1 MEVGVTWQPRPLASL
16 PLVLAGPLLR
26 RVDGTSVTVWLAL
39 REPRKVTLRVYSSD
53 ADGVGVT
60 QVGEGSR
67 NTVKVAANCHL
78 VAVTATGAAPL
89 AAGTLYRY
97 DVFFGAPGDESVPVP
112 ATEPRLYSP
121 SVVAAT
127 TPAAR
132 AALTYAGPGA
142 PSLPSFATPPQDLN
156 RLRVV
161 HTSCRK
167 PHGGGD
173 DALAVLD
180 EILRADV
187 ADPLARPQQLVLSG
201 SQIYAD
207 DVADPLLAVVTGIG
221 QTLKAGPEA
230 LPGVVDAD
238 LRLRPGYRQD
248 LVTGAAGLTA
258 AAAKS
263 HLLSLAEFWAMYLL
277 VWSDVLWPETLPE
290 FADVHPDEH
299 ALLERS
305 LTDSGLTDAWATMA
319 RYGPAKQRRD
329 TFADERAA
337 VLEFRSSVGAV
348 RRVLANTPTY
358 LVLGEHEVSEDWF
371 STQSWAEKA
380 LATTGDASGL
390 GRRVMQNALTAY
402 ALCQGW
408 GNTPE
413 RFATDGPAGEPGR
426 RLLAAVAGWDGT
438 ENDTSAAIR
447 TCVGLPTGF
456 NSGVPLRPAGAL
468 SWHYHVESANHQL
481 IVLDTRTMR
490 VFLGG
495 AGDPPALLYGD
506 AALKE
511 QVLDPPD
518 LGPEAATFVVSATP
532 VVGYPFVSDFAQQL
546 LGKRYRGR
554 ATVDSEA
561 WGLQRA
567 GYEKLL
573 SRLFNRGA
581 ARPDAT
587 RRQRIVLLSGEV
599 GYGFAARLRY
609 EGAAPFRATAPVPTR
624 GVVAQFVASAARNED
639 GLTRFLH
646 GTGFDVTA
654 DVLPRSSRV
663 GWANPAGGNLTVG
676 TELVDTITGHLRS
689 VPWTVSGTPA
699 VAETGPLR
707 TVTSTP
713 DWSYDLSFAKH
724 DAADPTIPPRPGS
737 PRPVYPP
744 TGDRSAALG
753 QYLAATEN
761 HDDYLGKWGDGKEVV
776 GYANLGEVSLSW
788 QPGNAKKAIQ
798 TLWWRL
804 PGQDAAAPLTRC
816 VVSLSTRV
824 AGASHDPDHLVLMTG
839 RPAVDGTAA
848 SSQPAEDTWVYWRTG
863 DAVRRL
869 RAGTDGY
876 LYASAVAGST
886 EPWDYTEAFRPA
898 AGTVAE
904 VAYST
909 GARPLPDALLGTA
922 GLFQQRT
929 VPPVPSSGDTE
940 PEPVTITLPARL
952 LKLVSPEELALWPV
966 LWHVPDTYATG
977 GLRQQANAWA
987 PPAVVHGDP
996 APAAVAPHRP
1006 VERGLRIE
1014 GQVDGAATQVR
1025 LRLQTAAGVA
1035 LRLRTGIAVDAPT
1048 ADEVTATLAP
1058 AAGGVRTFTATVFL
1072 VDAAAAFGPV
1082 EVLVVAEGPTVPHV
1096 ESFTLHLCGLQ
1107 TALVDDPNAQ
1117 DRGPLR
1123 GEANE
1128 LVIVDFLRSPQNNL
1142 ALLDDQTR
1150 VRRMVPYEFRN
1161 ERRPLVANGPAR
1173 LRPQMPMWMGE
1184 VQFVGVTDAQ
1194 LRDLL
1199 RRRYTRSAV
1208 SDPPDPTANPAP
1220 PQKLRIDWTWNLR
1233 LSWDGPDANANAV
1246 AGAVQN
1252 PQIGHN
1258 YQLDLTGSP
1267 TVVLHYGATGQF
1279 TDATG
1284 RDLVVDGQ
1292 GRVPAAFTPAPT
1304 PVPFPVANR
1313 RLPAVLV
1320 TGQQRPWGRRAGTQ
1334 ARPSLVL
1341 EFQPAVT
1348 QNGAEVIRGGDG
1360 KVGVSSFSFD
1370 KRQVDP
1376 GLIPGAGGVLGP
1388 PPAAVPLLAL
1398 PDFRVLGRN
1407 PAPDAEIEAV
1417 IEDIVQEYYN
1427 NNQNLARVNI
1437 LTLACWQRTALLIF
1451 QHESGVRGGYN
1462 QFRTDPPR
1470 RPEYTFQGSSW
1481 RYGQETDMPLFGPPH
1496 GYGIGQLDNWG
1507 NPPTGVNA
1515 DQAWNWV
1522 ENIRKAV
1529 DLIFGTYGAAA
1540 YNLVDDHLPNPID
1553 QRTRAVFQRETIRRY
1568 NGGRE
1573 FRWDNNT
1580 WEIMPSLQYATTGQV
1595 ASGPSPRLL
1604 YPNQVLA
1611 HAGVPAI
1618 TYFSSAAGV
1627 ANIADPVNVVNTV
1640 YNRPAA
1646 FTAAHYGPETA

>member
-78 VAVTATGAAPL
+78 VAVTATAAAPL

-97 DVFFGAPGDESVPVP
+97 DVFFAAVGDESVPVP

-121 SVVAAT
+121 TVVAT
-127 TPAAR
+127 TAAAAR

-142 PSLPSFATPPQDLN
+142 PSLPSFATPPEDLN

-207 DVADPLLAVVTGIG
+207 DVADPLLAVVTGLG

-238 LRLRPGYRQD
+238 LRLRPGYRQE
-248 LVTGAAGLTA
+248 LVSGTAGLTA
-258 AAAKS
+258 TAAKS

-277 VWSDVLWPETLPE
+277 VWSDVLWPEKLPE

-305 LTDSGLTDAWATMA
+305 LTDSGLSDAWASMA

-371 STQSWAEKA
+371 STQGWAEKA
-380 LATTGDASGL
+380 LVTTGDASGL
-390 GRRVMQNALTAY
+390 GRRVIQNALTAY

-413 RFATDGPAGEPGR
+413 RFAPAGPAGEPGR
-426 RLLAAVAGWDGT
+426 RLLAAVAAWDGT

-447 TCVGLPTGF
+447 ACVGLPTGF

-468 SWHYHVESANHQL
+468 SWYYHVEWAKHQL
-481 IVLDTRTMR
+481 IVLDTRTTR
-490 VFLGG
+490 VFVGG
-495 AGDPPALLYGD
+495 PDDPPALLYGD
-506 AALKE
+506 AALKD

-518 LGPEAATFVVSATP
+518 LGPDAATFVVSATP
-532 VVGYPFVSDFAQQL
+532 VVGYPFVSDFVQQL

-554 ATVDSEA
+554 ATVDGEA

-581 ARPDAT
+581 VRPDGT
-587 RRQRIVLLSGEV
+587 RGQRLILLSGEV

-609 EGAAPFRATAPVPTR
+609 EGTAPFRATDPVPTR

-654 DVLPRSSRV
+654 DVLPRSTRV
-663 GWANPAGGNLTVG
+663 GWANPDGGSLTVG
-676 TELVDTITGHLRS
+676 TELVDTITGNLRS

-707 TVTSTP
+707 TVTRTP
-713 DWSYDLSFAKH
+713 DWSYDLTFAKH

-776 GYANLGEVSLSW
+776 GYANIGEVSLSW

-798 TLWWRL
+798 TLWWRI
-804 PGQDAAAPLTRC
+804 PGQETAAPLTRC
-816 VVSLSTRV
+816 AVSLSTR
-824 AGASHDPDHLVLMTG
+824 AATAPHDPDHLVLMTE
-839 RPAVDGTAA
+839 RPAAGAVAA
-848 SSQPAEDTWVYWRTG
+848 TSQPAEDTWVYWRTG
-863 DAVRRL
+863 GAVRRL

-886 EPWDYTEAFRPA
+886 EPWDYTEAFKPA

-929 VPPVPSSGDTE
+929 VPPVPSPVDGE
-940 PEPVTITLPARL
+940 REPVAITLPARL
-952 LKLVSPEELALWPV
+952 LNLVSPEELALWPV

-977 GLRQQANAWA
+977 EL
-987 PPAVVHGDP
+987 PPGAEVWTATDPVDGTP

-1014 GQVDGAATQVR
+1014 GQVDGAATRVR

-1035 LRLRTGIAVDAPT
+1035 LLLRTGIAVDAPT
-1048 ADEVTATLAP
+1048 AAEVTATLAP
-1058 AAGGVRTFTATVFL
+1058 ADGGVRTFTATVFL
-1072 VDAAAAFGPV
+1072 ADAAAAFGPV
-1082 EVLVVAEGPTVPHV
+1082 EVLVVAEGPAVPHV
-1096 ESFTLHLCGLQ
+1096 ESFTMHLCGLQ
-1107 TALVDDPNAQ
+1107 TALVDDPTAQ
-1117 DRGPLR
+1117 DRGPLC
-1123 GEANE
+1123 GEADE
-1128 LVIVDFLRSPQNNL
+1128 LQVVDFLRSPQDTEP
-1142 ALLDDQTR
+1142 LLHAATR
-1150 VRRMVPYEFRN
+1150 VRRMVRYHLRN
-1161 ERRPLVANGPAR
+1161 ERRPLVAGGPDR

-1184 VQFVGVTDAQ
+1184 VQFVGVTDAH

-1199 RRRYTRSAV
+1199 RRRYARSAV
-1208 SDPPDPTANPAP
+1208 SDPPDPAANPAP
-1220 PQKLRIDWTWNLR
+1220 PRKLRIDWTWNLR
-1233 LSWDGPDANANAV
+1233 LSWDGPDDNADAV
-1246 AGAVQN
+1246 TAPMQN
-1252 PQIGHN
+1252 PHLGHN
-1258 YQLDLTGSP
+1258 YQLALTGNP

-1279 TDATG
+1279 TDAKG

-1304 PVPFPVANR
+1304 AIPFPVANR
-1313 RLPAVLV
+1313 RLPVVLV
-1320 TGQQRPWGRRAGTQ
+1320 SGQQRPWGRRAGAQ
-1334 ARPSLVL
+1334 DRPALVL
-1341 EFQPAVT
+1341 EFQPSVT
-1348 QNGAEVIRGGDG
+1348 ENGQEVIRGGDG
-1360 KVGVSSFSFD
+1360 ELGVSAVSFD
-1370 KRQVDP
+1370 ERSLDP
-1376 GLIPGAGGVLGP
+1376 GLIPGTQGVLGP
-1388 PPAAVPLLAL
+1388 PPQGVPLLAL
-1398 PDFRVLGRN
+1398 PAFRVCGVN
-1407 PAPDAEIEAV
+1407 PTPDADIEEL
-1417 IEDIVQEYYN
+1417 IEEFVQTYYQDN
-1427 NNQNLARVNI
+1427 DTLPEVNI
-1437 LTLACWQRTALLIF
+1437 LSQECWRRTAMLIF
-1451 QHESGVRGGYN
+1451 THESGLRGGYN
-1462 QFRTDPPR
+1462 QFR
-1470 RPEYTFQGSSW
+1470 ESSASTVTYRNHW
-1481 RYGQETDMPLFGPPH
+1481 YGHEKDMPLMGPPH

-1507 NPPTGVNA
+1507 PRPRVGANPNEV
-1515 DQAWNWV
+1515 WNWV
-1522 ENIRKAV
+1522 ENVRTAV
-1529 DLIFGTYGAAA
+1529 RLLFANCGGDAYQLISG
-1540 YNLVDDHLPNPID
+1540 HMPNPID

-1573 FRWDNNT
+1573 FQWSGTT
-1580 WEIMPSLQYATTGQV
+1580 WEIQPSLQYRTADDP
-1595 ASGPSPRLL
+1595 ASGPNRNLR

-1618 TYFSSAAGV
+1618 TYYTDAAGRPNV
-1627 ANIADPVNVVNTV
+1627 ADGINTV

>member
-1 MEVGVTWQPRPLASL
+1 MTWQPRPLASL

-78 VAVTATGAAPL
+78 VAVTATAAAPL

-97 DVFFGAPGDESVPVP
+97 DVFFAAVGDESVPVP

-121 SVVAAT
+121 NVVAT
-127 TPAAR
+127 TVAAAR
-132 AALTYAGPGA
+132 TALSYAGSGA

-180 EILRADV
+180 EILRADA

-207 DVADPLLAVVTGIG
+207 DVADPLLAVVTGLG
-221 QTLKAGPEA
+221 RTLQAGPEA

-238 LRLRPGYRQD
+238 PRLRPGHRQE

-258 AAAKS
+258 TAAKS
-263 HLLSLAEFWAMYLL
+263 HLLSFAEFWAMYLL
-277 VWSDVLWPETLPE
+277 VWSDVLWPENLPE

-305 LTDSGLTDAWATMA
+305 LTDSGLSDPWAAAA

-371 STQSWAEKA
+371 STQGWAERA

-390 GRRVMQNALTAY
+390 GRRVIQNALAAY
-402 ALCQGW
+402 ALCQAW

-413 RFATDGPAGEPGR
+413 RFASAGPAGEPGR
-426 RLLAAVAGWDGT
+426 RLLAAVSTWDGT
-438 ENDTSAAIR
+438 ENDTSATIR

-468 SWHYHVESANHQL
+468 SWHFHVEWAKHQL
-481 IVLDTRTMR
+481 IVLDTRTSR

-495 AGDPPALLYGD
+495 PGDPPALLYGD
-506 AALKE
+506 AALQE
-511 QVLDPPD
+511 QLLDPPD

-532 VVGYPFVSDFAQQL
+532 VVGYPFVSDFVQQL

-554 ATVDSEA
+554 ATVDGEA

-581 ARPDAT
+581 ARPDGT
-587 RRQRIVLLSGEV
+587 RRQRLVLLSGEV

-609 EGAAPFRATAPVPTR
+609 EGAAPFRATEPVPTR
-624 GVVAQFVASAARNED
+624 GVLAQFVSSAARNED

-663 GWANPAGGNLTVG
+663 GWTNPAGGSLTVG

-699 VAETGPLR
+699 VAEAGPLR
-707 TVTSTP
+707 TVTRAP

-776 GYANLGEVSLSW
+776 GYANIGEVSLSW

-816 VVSLSTRV
+816 VVDLSNRAV
-824 AGASHDPDHLVLMTG
+824 GAPHDPDHLVLMTG
-839 RPAVDGTAA
+839 RTGADGVAA
-848 SSQPAEDTWVYWRTG
+848 TSQPAEDAWVYWRTG
-863 DAVRRL
+863 GGTRRL

-876 LYASAVAGST
+876 LYASAVAGSI
-886 EPWDYTEAFRPA
+886 EPWDYTDAFKPA
-898 AGTVAE
+898 AGSVAE

-929 VPPVPSSGDTE
+929 VPPMPPTVDRE
-940 PEPVTITLPARL
+940 PEPVTITLPARVL
-952 LKLVSPEELALWPV
+952 SLISPQELALWPL

-977 GLRQQANAWA
+977 NLRQEADAWVA
-987 PPAVVHGDP
+987 PAVVDGNP
-996 APAAVAPHRP
+996 APAAVAPDRP

-1014 GQVDGAATQVR
+1014 GQVDAAATQVR
-1025 LRLQTAAGVA
+1025 LRLQTAAGGA
-1035 LRLRTGIAVDAPT
+1035 LQLRTGIAADAPT
-1048 ADEVTATLAP
+1048 TDEVTATLAP

-1072 VDAAAAFGPV
+1072 ANAAAAFGPV
-1082 EVLVVAEGPTVPHV
+1082 EVLAVAEGPAVPHV

-1107 TALVDDPNAQ
+1107 TALVDDPTAQ
-1117 DRGPLR
+1117 GRGPLR
-1123 GEANE
+1123 GEADE
-1128 LVIVDFLRSPQNNL
+1128 LQVVDFLRSPQDTL
-1142 ALLDDQTR
+1142 PLLSDQTR
-1150 VRRMVPYEFRN
+1150 VRRMVPYHLRN
-1161 ERRPLVANGPAR
+1161 ERRPLVPGGPDR
-1173 LRPQMPMWMGE
+1173 LQPQMPMWMGE

-1208 SDPPDPTANPAP
+1208 LDPPDPAANPAP
-1220 PQKLRIDWTWNLR
+1220 PRTLRIDWTWDLR
-1233 LSWDGPDANANAV
+1233 LSWDGPDDNADAV
-1246 AGAVQN
+1246 TGPVQN
-1252 PQIGHN
+1252 PHLGHN

-1267 TVVLHYGATGQF
+1267 TVVLHYGANGQF
-1279 TDATG
+1279 TDAQG
-1284 RDLVVDGQ
+1284 RDIVVDGQ

-1304 PVPFPVANR
+1304 AVPFPVANR

-1320 TGQQRPWGRRAGTQ
+1320 TGQQRPWGRHVGAP
-1334 ARPSLVL
+1334 ARPALVL

-1348 QNGAEVIRGGDG
+1348 QNGREVIRGGDG
-1360 KVGVSSFSFD
+1360 RLGVSALSFD
-1370 KRQVDP
+1370 KRQLDP
-1376 GLIPGAGGVLGP
+1376 GLIADAAGVLGS
-1388 PPAAVPLLAL
+1388 PPAAVPLLVL
-1398 PDFRVLGRN
+1398 PDFRVLGQN
-1407 PAPDAEIEAV
+1407 PAPNADIEAV
-1417 IEDIVQEYYN
+1417 IEDFVDEYYN
-1427 NNQNLARVNI
+1427 RNQALDRVSI
-1437 LTLACWQRTALLIF
+1437 LSLACWRRTAMLIF
-1451 QHESGVRGGYN
+1451 RHESGLRGGYN
-1462 QFRTDPPR
+1462 QFFPDDTGRYR
-1470 RPEYTFQGSSW
+1470 YEYRNRDW
-1481 RYGQETDMPLFGPPH
+1481 RYGKEKNMPMLGPPH
-1496 GYGIGQLDNWG
+1496 GYGMAQLDNW
-1507 NPPTGVNA
+1507 NDPPVGASA
-1515 DQAWNWV
+1515 DEVWNWV
-1522 ENIRKAV
+1522 ENIRTAV
-1529 DLIFGTYGAAA
+1529 RLIFEYYGDTA
-1540 YNLVDDHLPNPID
+1540 YNVVRNHLPNPID
-1553 QRTRAVFQRETIRRY
+1553 QRSRAVFQRETIRRY
-1568 NGGRE
+1568 NGGGRE
-1573 FRWDNNT
+1573 FRWGNNG
-1580 WEIMPSLQYATTGQV
+1580 WEIQPTMQFQTPNTPAD
-1595 ASGPSPRLL
+1595 GPNPRLL

-1611 HAGVPAI
+1611 RAGVPAI
-1618 TYFSSAAGV
+1618 TYFTDAAGA
-1627 ANIADPVNVVNTV
+1627 ANIADGAATV

>member
-1 MEVGVTWQPRPLASL
+1 MTWQPRPLAGL

-26 RVDGTSVTVWLAL
+26 RVDSTSVTVWLAL

-53 ADGVGVT
+53 ADGAGVT
-60 QVGEGSR
+60 QVCVGSR
-67 NTVKVAANCHL
+67 NTVKVAAHCHL
-78 VAVTATGAAPL
+78 VAVTATAAAPL
-89 AAGTLYRY
+89 EPGTLYRY

-121 SVVAAT
+121 NVVAT
-127 TPAAR
+127 TASAAR
-132 AALTYAGPGA
+132 AALSYAGPGA

-180 EILRADV
+180 EILRADA

-207 DVADPLLAVVTGIG
+207 DVADPLLPVITGLG
-221 QTLKAGPEA
+221 QTLQAGPEV

-238 LRLRPGYRQD
+238 PRLRPGHRQE
-248 LVTGAAGLTA
+248 LATGVAGLTA
-258 AAAKS
+258 TAAKS
-263 HLLSLAEFWAMYLL
+263 HLLTLAEFWAMYLL
-277 VWSDVLWPETLPE
+277 VWSDVLWPEKLPE

-305 LTDSGLTDAWATMA
+305 LTDSGLTDAWGAMT

-329 TFADERAA
+329 TFDDERAA
-337 VLEFRSSVGAV
+337 VQAFRSSVGAV

-371 STQSWAEKA
+371 STQRWAERA
-380 LATTGDASGL
+380 LATSGDASGL
-390 GRRVMQNALTAY
+390 GRRVIQNALTAY
-402 ALCQGW
+402 ALCQAW

-413 RFATDGPAGEPGR
+413 RFAPAGPAGEPGR
-426 RLLAAVAGWDGT
+426 RLLAAVSAWDGT
-438 ENDTSAAIR
+438 ENDTSAAIG

-468 SWHYHVESANHQL
+468 SWHYHVEWASHQL
-481 IVLDTRTMR
+481 IVLDTRTTR
-490 VFLGG
+490 VFVGG
-495 AGDPPALLYGD
+495 PDDPPALLYGD
-506 AALKE
+506 AAFKE

-518 LGPEAATFVVSATP
+518 LGPEAATFVVSAAP
-532 VVGYPFVSDFAQQL
+532 VVGYPFVSDFVQQL

-554 ATVDSEA
+554 ATVDGEA
-561 WGLQRA
+561 WGLHRA

-573 SRLFNRGA
+573 SRLVNRGA
-581 ARPDAT
+581 ARPDGT
-587 RRQRIVLLSGEV
+587 RRQRLILLSGEV

-624 GVVAQFVASAARNED
+624 GVLAQFVASAARNED

-663 GWANPAGGNLTVG
+663 GWANPAGGSLTVG
-676 TELVDTITGHLRS
+676 TELVDTITGHLRR
-689 VPWTVSGTPA
+689 VPWTVHGSPA

-707 TVTSTP
+707 TVTRTP
-713 DWSYDLSFAKH
+713 DWSYDLSFVKH
-724 DAADPTIPPRPGS
+724 DADDPTIPPRPGS

-776 GYANLGEVSLSW
+776 GYANIGEVSLSW

-816 VVSLSTRV
+816 VVSLSTRA
-824 AGASHDPDHLVLMTG
+824 AGAPHDPDHLVLMTA
-839 RPAVDGTAA
+839 RPAVDGVAVTG
-848 SSQPAEDTWVYWRTG
+848 QPAEDAWVYWRTG
-863 DAVRRL
+863 STVRRL
-869 RAGTDGY
+869 RASTDGY
-876 LYASAVAGST
+876 LYASAVANSS
-886 EPWDYTEAFRPA
+886 EPWDYTEAFKPA
-898 AGTVAE
+898 AGSIAE

-929 VPPVPSSGDTE
+929 VPPVPPPVDGE
-940 PEPVTITLPARL
+940 REPVAITLPTRL
-952 LKLVSPEELALWPV
+952 LNLVSPEELALWPL
-966 LWHVPDTYATG
+966 LWHVPDTYATD
-977 GLRQQANAWA
+977 GLLDGPEVWTATD
-987 PPAVVHGDP
+987 PVDGTP

-1014 GQVDGAATQVR
+1014 GQVDAAATQVR
-1025 LRLQTAAGVA
+1025 LRLQTSAGVA

-1058 AAGGVRTFTATVFL
+1058 ADGGVRTFTATVFL
-1072 VDAAAAFGPV
+1072 VNAAAAFGPV
-1082 EVLVVAEGPTVPHV
+1082 EVLVVAEGPQVPHV

-1107 TALVDDPNAQ
+1107 TALVDDPTAQ

-1123 GEANE
+1123 GEADE
-1128 LVIVDFLRSPQNNL
+1128 LQVVDFLRSPQNTV
-1142 ALLDDQTR
+1142 ALVHAETR
-1150 VRRMVPYEFRN
+1150 VRRMVPYRLRN
-1161 ERRPLVANGPAR
+1161 ERRPLVPGGPDR
-1173 LRPQMPMWMGE
+1173 LQPQMPMWMGE
-1184 VQFVGVTDAQ
+1184 VQFVGVTDAH

-1208 SDPPDPTANPAP
+1208 LDPPDPAANPAP
-1220 PQKLRIDWTWNLR
+1220 PQRLRIDWTWNMR
-1233 LSWDGPDANANAV
+1233 LSWDGPDDNADAV
-1246 AGAVQN
+1246 TGPVQN
-1252 PQIGHN
+1252 PQLGHN
-1258 YQLDLTGSP
+1258 YRLDLTGSP

-1279 TDATG
+1279 TDAQG
-1284 RDLVVDGQ
+1284 RDLVVDAQ
-1292 GRVPAAFTPAPT
+1292 GRVPAAFAPAPT

-1320 TGQQRPWGRRAGTQ
+1320 TGQQRPWGRLAGAE
-1334 ARPSLVL
+1334 ARPALVL
-1341 EFQPAVT
+1341 EFQPAVIEDER
-1348 QNGAEVIRGGDG
+1348 EVIRGGDG
-1360 KVGVSSFSFD
+1360 RMGVSALSFD
-1370 KRQVDP
+1370 ERPLDP
-1376 GLIPGAGGVLGP
+1376 GLIADAQGVLGP
-1388 PPAAVPLLAL
+1388 PPTAVPLLAL
-1398 PDFRVLGRN
+1398 PDFRILGQN
-1407 PAPDAEIEAV
+1407 PVPNAEVEAV
-1417 IEDIVQEYYN
+1417 IDDLVEEYYTA
-1427 NNQNLARVNI
+1427 NQAIPRVSI
-1437 LTLACWQRTALLIF
+1437 LSLACWRRTAMLIF
-1451 QHESGVRGGYN
+1451 SHESGIRGGYN
-1462 QFRTDPPR
+1462 QFHADAARVAR
-1470 RPEYTFQGSSW
+1470 YQYQAGIW
-1481 RYGQETDMPLFGPPH
+1481 RYGHEKDMPLLGPPH
-1496 GYGIGQLDNWG
+1496 GYGVAQLDNWG
-1507 NPPTGVNA
+1507 NPPTGCNPNEV
-1515 DQAWNWV
+1515 WSWV
-1522 ENIRKAV
+1522 ENVRTAV
-1529 DLIFGTYGAAA
+1529 RLIFENYGAAA
-1540 YNLVDDHLPNPID
+1540 YGVVRDHLPNPID

-1573 FRWDNNT
+1573 FRWIDGT
-1580 WEIMPSLQYATTGQV
+1580 WQVQPTWQYQTTNEP
-1595 ASGPSPRLL
+1595 ASGPNPRLL

-1611 HAGVPAI
+1611 HAGIPAI
-1618 TYFSSAAGV
+1618 TYYTNAAGAANV
-1627 ANIADPVNVVNTV
+1627 ADGIDTV